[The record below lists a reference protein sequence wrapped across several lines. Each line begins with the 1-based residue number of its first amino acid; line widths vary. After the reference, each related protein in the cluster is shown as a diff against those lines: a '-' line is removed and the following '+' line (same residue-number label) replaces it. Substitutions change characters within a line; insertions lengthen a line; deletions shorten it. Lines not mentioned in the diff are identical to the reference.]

1 LSALSDPQRF
11 YSSPDDEH
19 SGLKAQALS
28 NEEASDLSFLFQHW
42 AGCQV
47 EGQLIIRPNSFWTS
61 ANSFWALPQERR
73 LYEDLKESELV
84 VFKGDLNYRKLTAD
98 VRHPSAFLITRASTH
113 PSALLVLLG
122 HTSHYQHY
130 CSHLVPCHPTI
141 FWLPHPAVN
150 TFLRHHTHHHR
161 HLIFSNLRTSLSLLL
176 IIALLLKHVADSH
189 AGNVEYNRT
198 IHQSHWAHGAR
209 FRHTDT
215 GFAHLQS

>member
-1 LSALSDPQRF
+1 LSALSDPERF

-19 SGLKAQALS
+19 SGVKAQALS

-47 EGQLIIRPNSFWTS
+47 EGQLIIRPNLFWTS

-122 HTSHYQHY
+122 
-130 CSHLVPCHPTI
+130 I
-141 FWLPHPAVN
+141 
-150 TFLRHHTHHHR
+150 
-161 HLIFSNLRTSLSLLL
+161 LL
-176 IIALLLKHVADSH
+176 IIS
-189 AGNVEYNRT
+189 T
-198 IHQSHWAHGAR
+198 IAHISSRAIPPSSGCR
-209 FRHTDT
+209 IPLSTPFSVITPT
-215 GFAHLQS
+215 TIVI